1 MSEYIFERLSVKVN
15 GIEKFYN
22 VPKMNKCPHCHN
34 GIAPY
39 VLKISETDMQ
49 TRTFAII
56 AQCPRC
62 SKYFTMAYKLPF
74 GTKIPQPIEY
84 IFTKKI
90 DHKDFAK
97 ELKKISERFVE
108 VYEQALISETYD
120 LDEIASIGFKKS
132 IKILI
137 IDYLINFRK
146 ENRMEILKLSL
157 KDIIKKIPDSK
168 IVDLAMSFNWS
179 KYVESNDSFL
189 GKKDIEDMK
198 KFIDVFSKFIIYSY
212 SVENR

>member
-1 MSEYIFERLSVKVN
+1 M
-15 GIEKFYN
+15 
-22 VPKMNKCPHCHN
+22 
-34 GIAPY
+34 
-39 VLKISETDMQ
+39 
-49 TRTFAII
+49 
-56 AQCPRC
+56 
-62 SKYFTMAYKLPF
+62 
-74 GTKIPQPIEY
+74 
-84 IFTKKI
+84 
-90 DHKDFAK
+90 
-97 ELKKISERFVE
+97 E

-120 LDEIASIGFKKS
+120 LDEITSIGFKKS

>member
-120 LDEIASIGFKKS
+120 LDEITSIGFKKS